1 MNLGAQLKKLRESK
15 GFSQEDVA
23 KKIGVTR
30 QAVYKWEN
38 DKSYPDIDN
47 LILLSEMY
55 NVTLD
60 ELIKG
65 NQNFKE
71 KIHIDEEDEDFEKE
85 NEFGFYI
92 GFGLLIMS
100 AFIDYEGIQEI
111 LLGAAL
117 FMMVFYSDVKKVI
130 SNEFRS
136 LFKGKDIYMIR
147 SEKSPLYFLGKGIA
161 NNLIIL

>member
-1 MNLGAQLKKLRESK
+1 MNLGEQLKKLRESK

-30 QAVYKWEN
+30 QAVCKWEN

-65 NQNFKE
+65 NQSFKE

-130 SNEFRS
+130 LNEFRS
-136 LFKGKDIYMIR
+136 LFKGKDIYD
-147 SEKSPLYFLGKGIA
+147 KK
-161 NNLIIL
+161 

>member
-1 MNLGAQLKKLRESK
+1 MSLGQQLKKLRESK

-23 KKIGVTR
+23 KKIGIMR

-38 DKSYPDIDN
+38 DKSCPDIEN

-65 NQNFKE
+65 NRTLKE
-71 KIHIDEEDEDFEKE
+71 KIHIDEDEDFEKE
-85 NEFGFYI
+85 NKFGFYI
-92 GFGLLIMS
+92 GFGLLIVS
-100 AFIDYEGIQEI
+100 AFVDYEGMQEI
-111 LLGAAL
+111 LLGIAL

-130 SNEFRS
+130 LNEFRS
-136 LFKGKDIYMIR
+136 FFNRKDIYD
-147 SEKSPLYFLGKGIA
+147 KK
-161 NNLIIL
+161 

>member
-1 MNLGAQLKKLRESK
+1 MSLGEQLKKLRESK

-65 NQNFKE
+65 NQNIKE

-100 AFIDYEGIQEI
+100 AFIDYEKIQVVVLVI
-111 LLGAAL
+111 AL
-117 FMMVFYSDVKKVI
+117 FMMVFYFDMKKVI
-130 SNEFRS
+130 LNEYRS
-136 LFKGKDIYMIR
+136 FFHRKER
-147 SEKSPLYFLGKGIA
+147 
-161 NNLIIL
+161 

>member
-1 MNLGAQLKKLRESK
+1 MNLGEQLKKLRESK

-65 NQNFKE
+65 NQDFKK
-71 KIHIDEEDEDFEKE
+71 KIHSDAEDEDFEKG
-85 NEFGFYI
+85 NEYGFYI
-92 GFGLLIMS
+92 GCGLLILS
-100 AFIDYEGIQEI
+100 AFVDYEGMQEI
-111 LLGAAL
+111 LLGIAL
-117 FMMVFYSDVKKVI
+117 FMIVFYSDVKKVI
-130 SNEFRS
+130 LNEFRS
-136 LFKGKDIYMIR
+136 FFKRKDIYDKR
-147 SEKSPLYFLGKGIA
+147 
-161 NNLIIL
+161 

>member
-1 MNLGAQLKKLRESK
+1 MSLGEQLKKLRESK

-38 DKSYPDIDN
+38 GKSYPDIDN

-60 ELIKG
+60 DLIKG
-65 NQNFKE
+65 NQNIKE
-71 KIHIDEEDEDFEKE
+71 KIHINEEDEDFEKE

-100 AFIDYEGIQEI
+100 AFIDYEGIQKM
-111 LLGAAL
+111 LLGIAL
-117 FMMVFYSDVKKVI
+117 FMMVFYFDMKKVI
-130 SNEFRS
+130 LNEYRSFFRGRES
-136 LFKGKDIYMIR
+136 KDICD
-147 SEKSPLYFLGKGIA
+147 KK
-161 NNLIIL
+161 

>member
-1 MNLGAQLKKLRESK
+1 MLL
-15 GFSQEDVA
+15 

-65 NQNFKE
+65 KQNIKE

-92 GFGLLIMS
+92 GFGLLILS
-100 AFIDYEGIQEI
+100 AFVDYEGMQEI
-111 LLGAAL
+111 LLGIAL
-117 FMMVFYSDVKKVI
+117 FMIVFYSDVKKVI
-130 SNEFRS
+130 LNEFRS
-136 LFKGKDIYMIR
+136 FFKRKDIYDKR
-147 SEKSPLYFLGKGIA
+147 
-161 NNLIIL
+161 

>member
-1 MNLGAQLKKLRESK
+1 MSLGQQLKRLRESK

-23 KKIGVTR
+23 KMIGVTR

-65 NQNFKE
+65 NQSFKE
-71 KIHIDEEDEDFEKE
+71 KIHIDEEDEEFEKE

-92 GFGLLIMS
+92 GCGLLIMS
-100 AFIDYEGIQEI
+100 AFVDYEGMQEI
-111 LLGAAL
+111 LLGIAL

-130 SNEFRS
+130 LNEFRS
-136 LFKGKDIYMIR
+136 FFKRKDIYD
-147 SEKSPLYFLGKGIA
+147 KK
-161 NNLIIL
+161 

>member
-1 MNLGAQLKKLRESK
+1 MSLGQQLKKLRESK

-23 KKIGVTR
+23 KKIGITR

-38 DKSYPDIDN
+38 DKSCPDIEN

-71 KIHIDEEDEDFEKE
+71 KIHIDEENEDFEKE

-111 LLGAAL
+111 LLGIAL

-130 SNEFRS
+130 LNELRS
-136 LFKGKDIYMIR
+136 LFKGKNIYD
-147 SEKSPLYFLGKGIA
+147 KK
-161 NNLIIL
+161 

>member
-1 MNLGAQLKKLRESK
+1 MLKSFDEIYCLLKR
-15 GFSQEDVA
+15 G
-23 KKIGVTR
+23 
-30 QAVYKWEN
+30 KWEN

-65 NQNFKE
+65 NQNIKE

-100 AFIDYEGIQEI
+100 AFVDYEK
-111 LLGAAL
+111 
-117 FMMVFYSDVKKVI
+117 Y
-130 SNEFRS
+130 RW
-136 LFKGKDIYMIR
+136 
-147 SEKSPLYFLGKGIA
+147 LY
-161 NNLIIL
+161 

>member
-1 MNLGAQLKKLRESK
+1 MSLGQQLKRLRESK

-38 DKSYPDIDN
+38 DKSCPDIEN

-65 NQNFKE
+65 NQNLKE
-71 KIHIDEEDEDFEKE
+71 KIHIDEDFEKE

-92 GFGLLIMS
+92 GCGLLIVS
-100 AFIDYEGIQEI
+100 AFIDYEGMQEI
-111 LLGAAL
+111 LLGIAL

-130 SNEFRS
+130 LNEFRS
-136 LFKGKDIYMIR
+136 F
-147 SEKSPLYFLGKGIA
+147 F
-161 NNLIIL
+161 

>member
-1 MNLGAQLKKLRESK
+1 MSLGQQLKRLRESK

-38 DKSYPDIDN
+38 DKSCPDIEN

-65 NQNFKE
+65 NQNLKE
-71 KIHIDEEDEDFEKE
+71 KIHIDEDFEKE

-92 GFGLLIMS
+92 GFGLLIVS
-100 AFIDYEGIQEI
+100 AFVDYEGIQEI
-111 LLGAAL
+111 LLGIAL

-130 SNEFRS
+130 LNEFRS
-136 LFKGKDIYMIR
+136 F
-147 SEKSPLYFLGKGIA
+147 F
-161 NNLIIL
+161 

>member
-1 MNLGAQLKKLRESK
+1 M
-15 GFSQEDVA
+15 
-23 KKIGVTR
+23 TR

-60 ELIKG
+60 ELVKG
-65 NQNFKE
+65 NQNIKE

-92 GFGLLIMS
+92 GCGLLIMS
-100 AFIDYEGIQEI
+100 AFIDYEKIQV
-111 LLGAAL
+111 AVAL

-130 SNEFRS
+130 LNEYRS
-136 LFKGKDIYMIR
+136 FFHGR
-147 SEKSPLYFLGKGIA
+147 ER
-161 NNLIIL
+161 

>member
-1 MNLGAQLKKLRESK
+1 MGLGEQLKKLRESK

-38 DKSYPDIDN
+38 DKSCPDIDN
-47 LILLSEMY
+47 LILLSEMH

-71 KIHIDEEDEDFEKE
+71 KVHIDEEDEEFEKE

-92 GFGLLIMS
+92 GCGLLSIS

-111 LLGAAL
+111 LLGIAL
-117 FMMVFYSDVKKVI
+117 FMMVFYSGVKRVI
-130 SNEFRS
+130 LNEYRS
-136 LFKGKDIYMIR
+136 FFPGKER
-147 SEKSPLYFLGKGIA
+147 KGICDKK
-161 NNLIIL
+161 

>member
-1 MNLGAQLKKLRESK
+1 MSLGQQLKRLRESQ

-23 KKIGVTR
+23 KKIGITR

-38 DKSYPDIDN
+38 DKSCPDIEN

-60 ELIKG
+60 ELVKG
-65 NQNFKE
+65 SQNLKG
-71 KIHIDEEDEDFEKE
+71 KIHIDEDEDFEKE

-92 GFGLLIMS
+92 GCGLLIMS
-100 AFIDYEGIQEI
+100 AFIDYEKIQVVV
-111 LLGAAL
+111 LGVAL

-130 SNEFRS
+130 LNEFRS
-136 LFKGKDIYMIR
+136 FFKRKDIYD
-147 SEKSPLYFLGKGIA
+147 KK
-161 NNLIIL
+161 

>member
-1 MNLGAQLKKLRESK
+1 MSIGEQLKKLRELK

-38 DKSYPDIDN
+38 DKSFPDIEN

-65 NQNFKE
+65 NQDLKE

-92 GFGLLIMS
+92 GCGLLIVS
-100 AFIDYEGIQEI
+100 AFIDYEGMQEI
-111 LLGAAL
+111 LLGISL
-117 FMMVFYSDVKKVI
+117 FMMVFYTDMKKVI
-130 SNEFRS
+130 LNEFRS
-136 LFKGKDIYMIR
+136 FFNRKDIYD
-147 SEKSPLYFLGKGIA
+147 KK
-161 NNLIIL
+161 

>member
-1 MNLGAQLKKLRESK
+1 MSLGQQLKRLRESK

-30 QAVYKWEN
+30 QAVYKWEH
-38 DKSYPDIDN
+38 DKSCPDIDN

-55 NVTLD
+55 NVMLD

-65 NQNFKE
+65 NQSFKE

-92 GFGLLIMS
+92 GCGLLIMS
-100 AFIDYEGIQEI
+100 AFIDYERIQVVV
-111 LLGAAL
+111 LGVAL

-130 SNEFRS
+130 LNEYRS
-136 LFKGKDIYMIR
+136 FFHGKER
-147 SEKSPLYFLGKGIA
+147 
-161 NNLIIL
+161 

>member
-1 MNLGAQLKKLRESK
+1 MSIGEQLKKLRESK
-15 GFSQEDVA
+15 EFSQEDVA

-65 NQNFKE
+65 NQSFKK
-71 KIHIDEEDEDFEKE
+71 KIHIDEEEADFEKE

-92 GFGLLIMS
+92 GCGLLIMS
-100 AFIDYEGIQEI
+100 AFIEYEKIQVVVLGI
-111 LLGAAL
+111 AL
-117 FMMVFYSDVKKVI
+117 FMMVFYSDVKKI
-130 SNEFRS
+130 IFNEYRS
-136 LFKGKDIYMIR
+136 FFQGKERTDMCD
-147 SEKSPLYFLGKGIA
+147 KK
-161 NNLIIL
+161 

>member
-1 MNLGAQLKKLRESK
+1 MSLGEQLKKLRESK

-38 DKSYPDIDN
+38 DKSCPDIDN

-65 NQNFKE
+65 NQNIKE
-71 KIHIDEEDEDFEKE
+71 KIHINEEDEDFEKE

-100 AFIDYEGIQEI
+100 AFIDYEGIQKM
-111 LLGAAL
+111 LLGIAL
-117 FMMVFYSDVKKVI
+117 FMMVFYFDMKKVI
-130 SNEFRS
+130 LNEYRSFFR
-136 LFKGKDIYMIR
+136 GREPKDMCD
-147 SEKSPLYFLGKGIA
+147 KK
-161 NNLIIL
+161 